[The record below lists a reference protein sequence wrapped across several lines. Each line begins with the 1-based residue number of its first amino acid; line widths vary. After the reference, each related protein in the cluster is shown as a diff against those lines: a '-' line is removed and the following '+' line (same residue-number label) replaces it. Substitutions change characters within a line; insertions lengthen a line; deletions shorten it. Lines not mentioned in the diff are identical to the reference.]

1 MAAVAWCAAAA
12 ASNNQNSSIGNA
24 STSLPASSLSSPSF
38 SSSSSSSNQ
47 SPIQHNQYASNFQ
60 YQNQHQFQSSTNNA
74 NLFTNSSPLTNF
86 MASYNPFV
94 TTQNN
99 LLVNS
104 TGNLYPQVVNNG
116 TSSTNSGLNDHRTS
130 SIAALRLK
138 AREHSVA
145 LGTI

>member
-12 ASNNQNSSIGNA
+12 ASNNQNSSMGN
-24 STSLPASSLSSPSF
+24 SSSSLPTSSISSPSF
-38 SSSSSSSNQ
+38 SSSSSSTNQ
-47 SPIQHNQYASNFQ
+47 SPIQQSQYAANFQ
-60 YQNQHQFQSSTNNA
+60 YQNQHQFQSGSSNT
-74 NLFTNSSPLTNF
+74 NLFTNASPLTNF

-94 TTQNN
+94 STQNN
-99 LLVNS
+99 LLINS
-104 TGNLYPQVVNNG
+104 TGNLYPQVVNN
-116 TSSTNSGLNDHRTS
+116 SSPNVNTGVNDHRTS